1 MLLRGGDH
9 CLLRHRLRRR
19 LFGAGAD
26 PARPRHPRSLRP
38 AQIGERA
45 AALTRTRTALRCL
58 ISHRL
63 PRVLPLLGFAVV
75 AYAALVGGLCLFQR
89 QLLDFPDRARPE
101 LFGLEQLGVREVT
114 LSTEDGLSL
123 LSWYLLA
130 RPGRPV
136 IAYFHGNGG
145 HIGYRAERLLRFAH
159 EGFGVLMPEYRGYGG
174 NPGTPSE
181 TGFYADGRAALE
193 FLDREGV
200 APNRLVLYG
209 ESLGSGVAVAL
220 ATEHKIAALVL
231 EAPFTS
237 VAEVAQCHFPYVPAS
252 RMVIDRF
259 DSLLRIGRLEAPL
272 LVLHGERDRVVPI
285 RFGRALLAAA
295 PEPREGWFAPEGGH
309 EDLARYG
316 SLDVVVA
323 FIERALGG

>member
-1 MLLRGGDH
+1 M
-9 CLLRHRLRRR
+9 
-19 LFGAGAD
+19 
-26 PARPRHPRSLRP
+26 
-38 AQIGERA
+38 
-45 AALTRTRTALRCL
+45 
-58 ISHRL
+58 
-63 PRVLPLLGFAVV
+63 V
-75 AYAALVGGLCLFQR
+75 AYAALVGGLYIFQR
-89 QLLDFPDRARPE
+89 QLLYFPDRAHPE
-101 LFGLEQLGVREVT
+101 LFGLEQLGVCEAM
-114 LSTEDGLSL
+114 LETEDGLSL
-123 LSWYLLA
+123 LSWYLPA

-145 HIGYRAERLLRFAH
+145 HIGYRAERLLSFAH
-159 EGFGVLMPEYRGYGG
+159 EGFGVLMAEYRGYGG

-181 TGFYADGRAALE
+181 AGFYTDGRAALA

-220 ATEHKIAALVL
+220 AVDHDIAALVL

-252 RMVIDRF
+252 RMVVDRF
-259 DSLLRIGRLEAPL
+259 DSLSRIGKVRAPI

-285 RFGRALLAAA
+285 RYGRALFDAA
-295 PEPREGWFAPEGGH
+295 PEPKEGWFAPEAGH

-316 SLDVVVA
+316 SLDVVVG
-323 FIERALGG
+323 FINRRLRG

>member
-1 MLLRGGDH
+1 M
-9 CLLRHRLRRR
+9 
-19 LFGAGAD
+19 
-26 PARPRHPRSLRP
+26 
-38 AQIGERA
+38 
-45 AALTRTRTALRCL
+45 
-58 ISHRL
+58 
-63 PRVLPLLGFAVV
+63 LPLLGFAVV
-75 AYAALVGGLCLFQR
+75 GYAALVGGLYLFQR
-89 QLLDFPDRARPE
+89 QLLYLPDRARPE

-114 LSTEDGLSL
+114 LITEDGLPL
-123 LSWYLLA
+123 LSWYVPA

-145 HIGYRAERLLRFAH
+145 HIGYRAERLLRFVR

-181 TGFYADGRAALE
+181 TGFYADGRAALA

-200 APNRLVLYG
+200 APDRLVLYG

-220 ATEHKIAALVL
+220 AVEHEIAALIL

-237 VAEVAQCHFPYVPAS
+237 VAEVAQCHFPFVPAA
-252 RMVIDRF
+252 RMVTDRF
-259 DSLLRIGRLEAPL
+259 DSLSRIGRLKAPL
-272 LVLHGERDRVVPI
+272 LVLHGERDRVVPV
-285 RFGRALLAAA
+285 RYGRKLFNAA
-295 PEPREGWFAPEGGH
+295 PEPKEGWFAPEAGH

-323 FIERALGG
+323 FIERRLGG